1 MAVFSADDKS
11 PEEALV
17 HGVIV
22 GTWGLWA
29 FGAVYHAYPILAW
42 GLAGLAFARRFGL
55 TSDDRPFAPLP
66 LGVWVWMAGSA
77 TMALALIMGQLSF
90 DFGVLEIIKSLF
102 GWVKG
107 WALLAALPYAGAT
120 LRIRPQVLFRAM
132 NILALQTLI
141 LTPIFLLGSA
151 IGLPPV
157 LYTSPLQYLGGAGE
171 TFFEVG
177 THWIDPG
184 SPDVR
189 LRYYAP
195 WAPAAALAAQ
205 ISLVLALF
213 DRDWRWR
220 TVGIVSAVVVCWFA
234 KSRLS
239 VVGIPVLLLAIP
251 ALSQIHRPIVI
262 GLTGVASVVGAF
274 TFSSIVR
281 LIEQA
286 TTTFNS
292 ARADSS
298 RVRSTLQRIAYD
310 RWGKEAPIF
319 GHGAVER
326 GPHLVEF
333 MPIGSHH
340 TWCGLL
346 FVKGAVGFAALA
358 IPMAWTFIEM
368 MIKAQKDRVAR
379 AALGITLVL
388 FVNSFGENL
397 EILAYL
403 TWPGLLL
410 IGIAM
415 NRRRVGIMSSPL
427 GTATLTIQPAEL
439 YSLGIP
445 KHQ

>member
-1 MAVFSADDKS
+1 MAVFATDDKT

-22 GTWGLWA
+22 GTWALWVV
-29 FGAVYHAYPILAW
+29 GAVYHAYPILGW
-42 GLAGLAFARRFGL
+42 GLAVLAFARRFGL
-55 TSDDRPFAPLP
+55 TSYDRPIKPVP
-66 LGVWVWMAGSA
+66 LGVWVWIAGAA
-77 TMALALIMGQLSF
+77 TMAFALVMGQLDF
-90 DFGVLEIIKSLF
+90 EFGVFDIVKGLF

-107 WALLAALPYAGAT
+107 WALFAALPFAGAT
-120 LRIRPQVLFRAM
+120 LRIRPQVLYRAT

-141 LTPIFLLGSA
+141 LTPVFLLGGA
-151 IGLPPV
+151 LNLPPV
-157 LYTSPLQYLGGAGE
+157 LYTSPLIYLGGAGDA
-171 TFFEVG
+171 FFQVG

-184 SPDVR
+184 SPVVR

-195 WAPAAALAAQ
+195 WAPAAALVAQ

-220 TVGIVSAVVVCWFA
+220 AVGIVSALAVCWFA

-251 ALSQIHRPIVI
+251 LLSQIHRPLVI
-262 GLTGVASVVGAF
+262 GMGGAAAVVGAF
-274 TFSSIVR
+274 TVSSILHLV
-281 LIEQA
+281 EQA

-298 RVRSTLQRIAYD
+298 RVRSTLQRIALD
-310 RWGKEAPIF
+310 RWEKEAPIF

-340 TWCGLL
+340 TWYGLL

-358 IPMAWTFIEM
+358 IPLAWTFIECL
-368 MIKAQKDRVAR
+368 IKAQKDRVAR
-379 AALGITLVL
+379 AALGVTLVL
-388 FVNSFGENL
+388 LVNSFGENL

-415 NRRRVGIMSSPL
+415 KRRTVSIVSSPL
-427 GTATLTIQPAEL
+427 GVVASQTLFPSHPL
-439 YSLGIP
+439 NS
-445 KHQ
+445 H